1 MNKRVE
7 KIDTTYSEQETEMY
21 QSGLD
26 IAKSNGDEAYEIE
39 CQSYI
44 DSRKIASKYD
54 EDSWQRYIIANK
66 LKDKI
71 SDMLRTKDKDP
82 ESYAIYKEE
91 YDKIMKSLENDDW
104 KSFVQEEL
112 VDINMQLETAT
123 EGEYKED
130 LKNQKQV
137 LEWRLE
143 KNIPYG
149 SNNIYKLGFLQ
160 KQKLGKWKNRIIY
173 HMIQK
178 RCYKSIKKQ

>member
-1 MNKRVE
+1 
-7 KIDTTYSEQETEMY
+7 MY

-149 SNNIYKLGFLQ
+149 SNNINAYLQ
-160 KQKLGKWKNRIIY
+160 AWISSKAEIRQMEKQNYLSY
-173 HMIQK
+173 DSK